1 MATALVGGRQTAV
14 ARMARR
20 GAGKRARSLPTQVMV
35 ARDERSE
42 RSRVHRLRAPC
53 AAWLAVCGALLASPA
68 LGEKAAAAA
77 PGPAALS
84 SEDLAKKL
92 ANPVAAMISVP
103 FQLNYDQD
111 IGSAREGERW
121 TLNIQPVIPVDIA
134 ADWNL
139 ISRTI
144 VPVTW
149 QDEVF
154 PGAGSQFGLGDVLQS
169 VFFSPKK
176 PTAGGWI
183 WGAGPVLL
191 LPTGT
196 DDLLSARKWGA
207 GPTGVA
213 LRQAGPWTFGALA
226 NHVWSFAGDS
236 SRPSINSSYVQPFVS
251 YTTPTAWS
259 FALNTE
265 SSYNWQSEQWSV
277 PVNAIVSK
285 VFQAGGQTLS
295 VGAGAR
301 YWADSP
307 DAGPHGWG
315 LRLIV
320 TLLFPK

>member
-1 MATALVGGRQTAV
+1 MTRMQRLQASFAGLVFVAGALQALPARSQNTATAPVGA
-14 ARMARR
+14 
-20 GAGKRARSLPTQVMV
+20 
-35 ARDERSE
+35 
-42 RSRVHRLRAPC
+42 
-53 AAWLAVCGALLASPA
+53 
-68 LGEKAAAAA
+68 
-77 PGPAALS
+77 AALS
-84 SEDLAKKL
+84 AEDLAKKL

-103 FQLNYDQD
+103 FQLNYDHD
-111 IGSAREGERW
+111 IGNAREGKRW
-121 TLNIQPVIPVDIA
+121 TLNIQPVIPVDLNT
-134 ADWNL
+134 DWNL

-149 QDEVF
+149 QDEVV
-154 PGAGSQFGLGDVLQS
+154 PGAGSQFGLGDTLQS

-176 PTAGGWI
+176 PTADGWI

-196 DDLLSARKWGA
+196 DDLLSGRKWGA

-213 LRQAGPWTFGALA
+213 LRQDGPWTYGMLA

-236 SRPSINSSYVQPFVS
+236 SRNNINSTYLQPFVS

-265 SSYNWQSEQWSV
+265 SSYDWRNEQWSV
-277 PVNAIVSK
+277 PANAIVSK

-301 YWADSP
+301 YWVDSP

-315 LRLIV
+315 LRFIV

>member
-1 MATALVGGRQTAV
+1 MTRLQASFAALLFV
-14 ARMARR
+14 A
-20 GAGKRARSLPTQVMV
+20 
-35 ARDERSE
+35 
-42 RSRVHRLRAPC
+42 
-53 AAWLAVCGALLASPA
+53 GALQALPA
-68 LGEKAAAAA
+68 RGQDTVTTTAGAAA
-77 PGPAALS
+77 PSA
-84 SEDLAKKL
+84 EDLAKKL

-111 IGSAREGERW
+111 IGSAREGKRW
-121 TLNIQPVIPVDIA
+121 TLNIQPVIPINIA
-134 ADWNL
+134 TDWNL

-144 VPVTW
+144 VPLTW
-149 QDEVF
+149 QDEVV
-154 PGAGSQFGLGDVLQS
+154 PGTGSQFGLGDTLQS

-176 PTAGGWI
+176 PTADGWI

-196 DDLLSARKWGA
+196 DDLLSGRKWGA

-213 LRQAGPWTFGALA
+213 LRQAGPWTYGMLA

-236 SRPSINSSYVQPFVS
+236 SRNNINSTFLQPFVS

-265 SSYNWQSEQWSV
+265 SSYEWQNEQWSV

-301 YWADSP
+301 YWEDSV

-315 LRLIV
+315 LRFIV

>member
-1 MATALVGGRQTAV
+1 MTRLQASFAAL
-14 ARMARR
+14 
-20 GAGKRARSLPTQVMV
+20 LF
-35 ARDERSE
+35 
-42 RSRVHRLRAPC
+42 
-53 AAWLAVCGALLASPA
+53 AAGALQALPA
-68 LGEKAAAAA
+68 RGQDTVTTT
-77 PGPAALS
+77 PGSAALS
-84 SEDLAKKL
+84 AQDLAKKL

-103 FQLNYDQD
+103 FQLNYDHD
-111 IGSAREGERW
+111 IGSAREGKRW
-121 TLNIQPVIPVDIA
+121 TLNIQPVIPIDLNT
-134 ADWNL
+134 DWNL

-144 VPVTW
+144 VPLTW
-149 QDEVF
+149 QDEVV

-183 WGAGPVLL
+183 WGTGPVLL

-196 DDLLSARKWGA
+196 ADLLSGRKWGA

-213 LRQAGPWTFGALA
+213 LRQDGPWTYGMLA

-236 SRPSINSSYVQPFVS
+236 SRSNINSTYLQPFVS

-265 SSYNWQSEQWSV
+265 SSYDWQNDQWSV

-301 YWADSP
+301 YWADSA

-315 LRLIV
+315 LRFIV